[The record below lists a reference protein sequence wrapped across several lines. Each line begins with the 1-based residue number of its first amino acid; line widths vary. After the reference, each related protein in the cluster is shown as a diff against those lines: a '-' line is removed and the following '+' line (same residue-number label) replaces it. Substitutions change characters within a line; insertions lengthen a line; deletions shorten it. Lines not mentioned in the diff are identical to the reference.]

1 MEITPACYPHLLSP
15 LLTLANGK
23 VAAVLEGGYCLQSLA
38 EGAALTLRTLLGD
51 PCPLLVEPLNEPC
64 DSVQETIL
72 NCIQLHRPYWN
83 CLQTNGTYTLE
94 EYNNF
99 TPQSDLHK
107 VVQAYN
113 WTEPKL
119 ERFLTRDCYPVQSN
133 EFLAKVAERLGKL
146 RIGECFLNKYS
157 GGSSSIILCPVSV
170 TNLTVPPNR
179 VCYVYDELMLLHKNL
194 YEE

>member
-1 MEITPACYPHLLSP
+1 MCLTCRLETFCGRFLMNCLYAQGEMEITPACYPHLLSP

-38 EGAALTLRTLLGD
+38 EGAALTLKTLLGD
-51 PCPLLVEPLNEPC
+51 PCPLLVEALHEPC
-64 DSVQETIL
+64 DSIQETIL

-113 WTEPKL
+113 WTEPKP
-119 ERFLTRDCYPVQSN
+119 ETYLTRDCYPVQST
-133 EFLAKVAERLGKL
+133 EFLEKVAERLRKL
-146 RIGECFLNKYS
+146 RICKFL
-157 GGSSSIILCPVSV
+157 IQIARCHFL
-170 TNLTVPPNR
+170 
-179 VCYVYDELMLLHKNL
+179 
-194 YEE
+194 

>member
-23 VAAVLEGGYCLQSLA
+23 VAVVLEGGYCLASLA
-38 EGAALTLRTLLGD
+38 EGAALTLKTLLGD
-51 PCPLLVEPLNEPC
+51 PCPLLVESFNEPS
-64 DSVQETIL
+64 DSMQETIL

-113 WTEPKL
+113 WTEPKQ
-119 ERFLTRDCYPVQSN
+119 ERFLTRDCYPVQSK
-133 EFLAKVAERLGKL
+133 EFSEKIAEHLGKL
-146 RIGECFLNKYS
+146 RICELLNQ
-157 GGSSSIILCPVSV
+157 L
-170 TNLTVPPNR
+170 
-179 VCYVYDELMLLHKNL
+179 
-194 YEE
+194 

>member
-1 MEITPACYPHLLSP
+1 MEITPECYPHLLSP

-51 PCPLLVEPLNEPC
+51 PCPPLVDPLTEPC

-72 NCIQLHRPYWN
+72 NCIQLHRPYWSS
-83 CLQTNGTYTLE
+83 LQTNGTYTLE

-99 TPQSDLHK
+99 TPQSNLHK

-113 WTEPKL
+113 YSETKPD
-119 ERFLTRDCYPVQSN
+119 RFPTRDCYPVQST

-146 RIGECFLNKYS
+146 RIGE
-157 GGSSSIILCPVSV
+157 LCCG
-170 TNLTVPPNR
+170 
-179 VCYVYDELMLLHKNL
+179 VCV
-194 YEE
+194 